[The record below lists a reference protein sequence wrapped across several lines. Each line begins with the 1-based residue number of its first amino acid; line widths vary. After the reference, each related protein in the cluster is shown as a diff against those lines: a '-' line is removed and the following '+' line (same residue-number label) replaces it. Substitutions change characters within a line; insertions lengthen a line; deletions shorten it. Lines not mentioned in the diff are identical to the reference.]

1 MDGKF
6 TAYFPDDMTPD
17 AIEKESQ
24 QLLVVVKNEM
34 EKNGFDGMQV
44 TYINDPF
51 PAVSSVESESARDVD
66 GNDGLSTGAIFGFI
80 IVIVVILAVV
90 ALAVTLVIRNRRE
103 KNRESL
109 SGQSAVIYG
118 RGEPKSI
125 QQSKQDDEHDS
136 DSDSSDSSV
145 SINSSSSEEDE
156 EDEEDEEIGSAS
168 VSAPSAVSGETFLT
182 NVAQA
187 TPQET
192 DDQTSSSEDDDSA
205 TENES
210 EVSLDI
216 LSHVRRD
223 ENSENLQPSDEN
235 SAIYGDQGVA
245 NEYDVRE
252 YSSGDYVY
260 EEGYDS
266 ANYDRQDDSYIH
278 GQDTEYM
285 PQTYDSKHQSH
296 NNDYDDE
303 VGSMTSADPPGTSYR
318 DLPQEDDFDNSQ
330 GRFNVYEN
338 EHIDDEEDSNDCL
351 FNHHIEDIPSLL
363 GKSSSSDGHH
373 SFQSGISDRYNG
385 SNASLHG
392 SRGSHPTVHISHL
405 SRSQGQNKLGDLRH
419 VDGGEFDG
427 NYVDSDGHD
436 HTQNNIPMPIFVD
449 DFQQHSEY
457 YRQDSESN
465 NGSNTSQVSLGSRR
479 SARSNRS
486 SRSQGQNKRGD
497 LRYLDGGEY
506 VNNQDHDVRN
516 QIDGNYADSD
526 GHDHTQNNVPTPH
539 FVDDFQQHTEYYRK
553 DSGSN
558 NGSNTSQGSRGSR
571 RSARSNRSSLS
582 QGQNKRG
589 DLRYIDGGEYVNNQD
604 YDVRNQDYIDGNY
617 VNRGGH
623 DHEQNNVPTPHFV
636 DNFQRDNE
644 YFPQDNEHYHQYD
657 EHFSQEDDYY
667 QQHAGFVS
675 NDISHDYSSEDN
687 ILENTQYSS
696 SVYKPRKTAP
706 SDDHGII
713 HSSFN
718 EEGCRSSKPIPSSNT
733 AFSTIEEL
741 DDVSHA
747 NSAET
752 NPRSNKS
759 PGASVVHRER
769 SPNHEKH
776 GEEEEGITNVFKS
789 LSEIQTRLA
798 SKGKTALP
806 EAALIQHDLAAR
818 TTQTKTPY
826 AHQQTDNVGSGEW
839 VKEGVVEDGEL
850 LCESS
855 KDAHKLDFYFPRFLR

>member
-51 PAVSSVESESARDVD
+51 PAVSSVKTESARDVD

-103 KNRESL
+103 KDQESL

-118 RGEPKSI
+118 RGKPKSI

-136 DSDSSDSSV
+136 DSDSSDSSI

-205 TENES
+205 TEDES

-285 PQTYDSKHQSH
+285 PQAYDSKRQSH

-303 VGSMTSADPPGTSYR
+303 VGSITSADPPGTSYR

-338 EHIDDEEDSNDCL
+338 EHIDEEEDSYDYL
-351 FNHHIEDIPSLL
+351 FNHHIEDIPLL
-363 GKSSSSDGHH
+363 PGKSSSSDSHH
-373 SFQSGISDRYNG
+373 SFQSGNSNGHNG
-385 SNASLHG
+385 SNSSSHG
-392 SRGSHPTVHISHL
+392 SRGSHASVHS
-405 SRSQGQNKLGDLRH
+405 SRSSQSQGQNKRGDLRH
-419 VDGGEFDG
+419 VDGGEYVKEQGYGLRNQDYIDN

-436 HTQNNIPMPIFVD
+436 HTQNNLPMPIFVD

-457 YRQDSESN
+457 YHQDSESK

-486 SRSQGQNKRGD
+486 SRSQGQNKQGD

-506 VNNQDHDVRN
+506 VNNQDYDVHN
-516 QIDGNYADSD
+516 QDYIDGNYVDSD
-526 GHDHTQNNVPTPH
+526 GHDHEQNNVPTPH
-539 FVDDFQQHTEYYRK
+539 FVDDIQQDNEFYPQ

-558 NGSNTSQGSRGSR
+558 NGSNTSLGSR
-571 RSARSNRSSLS
+571 RSARSNRSSRS

-589 DLRYIDGGEYVNNQD
+589 DLRYVDGGEFVNKQD

-617 VNRGGH
+617 VDSDGH

-636 DNFQRDNE
+636 DDFQQDNE
-644 YFPQDNEHYHQYD
+644 YYPQDNEHYPQDD
-657 EHFSQEDDYY
+657 EHFFQEDDYH

-687 ILENTQYSS
+687 IVENTQYSS
-696 SVYKPRKTAP
+696 SVYKPRKTV

-718 EEGCRSSKPIPSSNT
+718 EEGFRSYKPIPSSNT
-733 AFSTIEEL
+733 AFSAIEEL
-741 DDVSHA
+741 DEVSHA
-747 NSAET
+747 GSAET

-759 PGASVVHRER
+759 PGASVGHRER
-769 SPNHEKH
+769 SPNHEKY
-776 GEEEEGITNVFKS
+776 GEEEEGITSVFKS

-798 SKGKTALP
+798 GKGKTALP
-806 EAALIQHDLAAR
+806 EAALTQYDLAAR
-818 TTQTKTPY
+818 TTQTKKPY
-826 AHQQTDNVGSGEW
+826 AHQQTDNVSGGEW
-839 VKEGVVEDGEL
+839 VKEGIVEDGEL
-850 LCESS
+850 L
-855 KDAHKLDFYFPRFLR
+855 